1 MEKFDVVVLGAGPA
15 GYSAAVRLAESGLKV
30 VCVCGGEPGG
40 TCLNCGCIPTKSLL
54 KSAGRAALS
63 PFPGNE
69 SAKLSFGDAVARAE
83 SAKLKLRAGVEF
95 MLKKAGVLLVR
106 GFGRIISKN
115 IVEVSS
121 ESGVAEIW
129 AEKILLAVGCAPKIP
144 SSVACDGE
152 IIVSASGALKFSS
165 PPESAV
171 VVGAGAIGCEFAQ
184 IWSSFGSKVVLV
196 EFENRILPRE
206 DAECADVLRRR
217 LRRSGIKIMVSTK
230 VLSASVGPSGA
241 VECIV
246 DSEGRQER
254 LKAERLLVCAGVRP
268 DLEAVLSPG
277 FSLDTTPQGF
287 VSVDKN
293 YRTSV
298 GNIYAAGDVIGP
310 PALAHAAEREGILA
324 AESIMRGTC
333 EEFGQC
339 CSCVYTTPE
348 IASVGMSESEA
359 RALFG
364 DAVRVLKKPFAALG
378 RAVADGCTEGFAK
391 ILYNASDGRVLGAHI
406 AGERAGD
413 IISVCALALKKK
425 ATVSDLRSVVFPH
438 PSYSEILR

>member
-1 MEKFDVVVLGAGPA
+1 MERP
-15 GYSAAVRLAESGLKV
+15 R
-30 VCVCGGEPGG
+30 
-40 TCLNCGCIPTKSLL
+40 TIH
-54 KSAGRAALS
+54 
-63 PFPGNE
+63 
-69 SAKLSFGDAVARAE
+69 
-83 SAKLKLRAGVEF
+83 
-95 MLKKAGVLLVR
+95 
-106 GFGRIISKN
+106 
-115 IVEVSS
+115 
-121 ESGVAEIW
+121 IW
-129 AEKILLAVGCAPKIP
+129 RDDNRQILL
-144 SSVACDGE
+144 D
-152 IIVSASGALKFSS
+152 
-165 PPESAV
+165 
-171 VVGAGAIGCEFAQ
+171 
-184 IWSSFGSKVVLV
+184 V
-196 EFENRILPRE
+196 E
-206 DAECADVLRRR
+206 
-217 LRRSGIKIMVSTK
+217 G
-230 VLSASVGPSGA
+230 
-241 VECIV
+241 
-246 DSEGRQER
+246 
-254 LKAERLLVCAGVRP
+254 
-268 DLEAVLSPG
+268 
-277 FSLDTTPQGF
+277 
-287 VSVDKN
+287 DKN

-324 AESIMRGTC
+324 ADSIMRGTC